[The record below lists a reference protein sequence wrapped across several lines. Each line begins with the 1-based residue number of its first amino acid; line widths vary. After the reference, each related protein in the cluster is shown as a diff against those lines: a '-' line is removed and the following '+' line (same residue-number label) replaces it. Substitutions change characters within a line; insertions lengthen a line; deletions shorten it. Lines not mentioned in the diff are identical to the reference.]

1 VIYLY
6 SDILNQAGGIETYL
20 HALATKLHA
29 EDIPFRV
36 AVSEQ
41 EPENAPCAM
50 LDDLE
55 AKGIDVYRQ
64 PYVPGDRW
72 HVRKRLLM
80 GWLWWQLEPG
90 DWVYCVRQ
98 PIPDLYLDLVRLVH
112 QRGAKIAASWM
123 FAPEFLVPDAPHYE
137 SFCQAVE
144 ETDSVISVS
153 ECTKH
158 QFEEEYGYE
167 GPVDVVRYH
176 NLPLFD
182 EPVPLPDGPPWRIG
196 YMGRLSIEQKNL
208 DTLLRAFARL
218 RDSGMNVEL
227 HFYGDG
233 PDEGELARLA
243 ATLGVEPS
251 VTFHGR
257 YDHRTD
263 LPDIMADNHVFT
275 YISNYEGG
283 PCFTL
288 LELLQAGRYVVAS
301 PVGGIPD
308 IYDGRPETGLLVDA
322 DDPAAIADT
331 LRTAL
336 QKIQAHDVTP
346 AAIRIRYHEEFDMAA
361 AHDDWLQALDLPGRR
376 AQAPLTSGEE
386 QAAVK

>member
-1 VIYLY
+1 MIYLY
-6 SDILNQAGGIETYL
+6 SDVITQAGGIETYL

-36 AVSEQ
+36 VVSEQ
-41 EPENAPCAM
+41 EPENAPCEM

-80 GWLWWQLEPG
+80 AWLWWQLKPG

-98 PIPDLYLDLVRLVH
+98 PIPELYPELVRLAH
-112 QRGAKIAASWM
+112 NRGAKIAASWM
-123 FAPEFLVPDAPHYE
+123 FAPEFLVPEPPHYE
-137 SFCQAVE
+137 SFCRAVE
-144 ETDSVISVS
+144 ETDAVISVS
-153 ECTKH
+153 ECTTH

-167 GPVDVVRYH
+167 GPVEVVRYH

-182 EPVPLPDGPPWRIG
+182 EPVPLPEGPPWRIG

-208 DTLLRAFARL
+208 DTLLRAFRTL
-218 RDSGMNVEL
+218 RDDGMDVEL

-233 PDEGELARLA
+233 PDEETLSAQARELE
-243 ATLGVEPS
+243 VDES
-251 VTFHGR
+251 VCFHGR

-263 LPDIMADNHVFT
+263 LPDIMTNNHVFT
-275 YISNYEGG
+275 YTSNYEGG
-283 PCFTL
+283 PCFAL

-308 IYDGRPETGLLVDA
+308 IYEGHPGVGALVNP
-322 DDPAAIADT
+322 DDPVAIAET
-331 LRTAL
+331 L
-336 QKIQAHDVTP
+336 DE
-346 AAIRIRYHEEFDMAA
+346 AIRQVRNEKIRPSRIRDRYTEEFDIEVV
-361 AHDDWLQALDLPGRR
+361 HKSWLCALGLGD
-376 AQAPLTSGEE
+376 
-386 QAAVK
+386 KKYI

>member
-1 VIYLY
+1 MIYLY
-6 SDILNQAGGIETYL
+6 SDIITEAGGIETYL
-20 HALATKLHA
+20 HALSTKLQQEERA
-29 EDIPFRV
+29 FRV

-41 EPENAPCAM
+41 TYCSM

-55 AKGIDVYRQ
+55 RDGIDVYRQ
-64 PYVPGDRW
+64 PKVPGDRW

-80 GWLWWQLEPG
+80 AWLWWNLEPG
-90 DWVYCVRQ
+90 DWVFCVRQ
-98 PIPDLYLDLVRLVH
+98 PIPALYLDLVRLVH
-112 QRGAKIAASWM
+112 NRGAKIAASWM
-123 FAPEFLVPDAPHYE
+123 FAPEFLVPDPPHYD

-144 ETDSVISVS
+144 ETDVVISVS

-158 QFEEEYGYE
+158 QFAEEYGYE
-167 GPVDVVRYH
+167 GPVEVVRYH

-208 DTLLRAFARL
+208 DTLLRAFSRF
-218 RDSGMNVEL
+218 RDDEMDVEL

-233 PDEGELARLA
+233 PDEAELAELA
-243 ATLGVEPS
+243 MSLGVKEA

-288 LELLQAGRYVVAS
+288 LELLQAGRYVAAS

-308 IYDGRPETGLLVDA
+308 IYDGHPEAGLLVHA
-322 DDPAAIADT
+322 GNPTEIT
-331 LRTAL
+331 KRLRTAL
-336 QKIQAHDVTP
+336 RKVASGEMDP
-346 AAIRIRYHEEFDMAA
+346 AAVRKRYKDEFDMAT
-361 AHDDWLQALDLPGRR
+361 AHEDWIQALNLKNLRGRESTPV
-376 AQAPLTSGEE
+376 QESTPVE
-386 QAAVK
+386 